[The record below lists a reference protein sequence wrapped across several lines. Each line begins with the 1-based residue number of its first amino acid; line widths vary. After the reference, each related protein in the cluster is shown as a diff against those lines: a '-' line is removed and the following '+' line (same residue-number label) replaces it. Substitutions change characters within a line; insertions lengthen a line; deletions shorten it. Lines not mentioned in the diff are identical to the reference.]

1 VSVSVE
7 CIARYDCLFVDR
19 CIHYDNNN
27 QLEIGYLERS
37 PLTSCVS
44 GTAVKSNKCIQTGEV
59 VQLFP
64 KDDNLLLRK
73 LPGISITGYILTYPH
88 IPSHILLSVW
98 RLSGKINTKAT
109 EQHSDKKAQLQA
121 AELQDTTINVHQ
133 ELWNGSNFPSKADI
147 LMDLLWIYLWISKQL
162 CIPMSTFVPIYST
175 SGRHVIKRSWVTLRK
190 PHALADL
197 RHQVRRTRR

>member
-1 VSVSVE
+1 MRIWNCRQKQQVYTDWRSCSALSKGRQSV
-7 CIARYDCLFVDR
+7 A
-19 CIHYDNNN
+19 
-27 QLEIGYLERS
+27 QKATGYLYNR
-37 PLTSCVS
+37 PY
-44 GTAVKSNKCIQTGEV
+44 
-59 VQLFP
+59 P
-64 KDDNLLLRK
+64 H
-73 LPGISITGYILTYPH
+73 ISSHILTYPH
-88 IPSHILLSVW
+88 ISSHILLSVW

-190 PHALADL
+190 PHGLADL